1 MLSLSI
7 LVVIF
12 CIFFIYFKS
21 SDFRYYLQ
29 PSPVKFKNFALSKS
43 AIDDARKIQVS
54 KTQL

>member
-1 MLSLSI
+1 MLEHPCCYLFY
-7 LVVIF
+7 LF
-12 CIFFIYFKS
+12 KLFYFKS

-29 PSPVKFKNFALSKS
+29 PSPVKFKHFAPSKS